1 MTRRNALAALGTATI
16 PAAGQKASSHIDA
29 HVHVSTPDIVHF
41 PRNPEYA
48 GQQFKPDSFTP
59 EQLLAV
65 AKPGGVSR
73 IVLTR

>member
-1 MTRRNALAALGTATI
+1 MTLWPALGAAAI

-65 AKPGGVSR
+65 AKPSGVSR

>member
-1 MTRRNALAALGTATI
+1 MTLWPALGAAAI

-59 EQLLAV
+59 EQ
-65 AKPGGVSR
+65 
-73 IVLTR
+73 